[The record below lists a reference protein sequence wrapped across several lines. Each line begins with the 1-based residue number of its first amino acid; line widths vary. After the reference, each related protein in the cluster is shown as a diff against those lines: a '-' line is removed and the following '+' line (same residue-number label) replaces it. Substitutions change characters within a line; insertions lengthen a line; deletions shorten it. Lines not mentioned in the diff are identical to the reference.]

1 MDPPYTLQVSTHGNM
16 QHQVAIWE
24 YPGLAQL
31 ANLAGPTSGASY
43 MAMSPDGEEIVTSG
57 GGEIL
62 CLWKLFTRSHSQT
75 VSAQF
80 IHFETIFFKLITF
93 FKMTYL

>member
-1 MDPPYTLQVSTHGNM
+1 MDPLYMLQVSTHGDM
-16 QHQVAIWE
+16 QNQVAVWK

-31 ANLAGPTSGASY
+31 ASLAGPTSGANY
-43 MAMSPDGEEIVTSG
+43 MAMSPDGEVIVTGG

-62 CLWKLFTRSHSQT
+62 CFWNVFTRPRTQK

-80 IHFETIFFKLITF
+80 IHWGIFF
-93 FKMTYL
+93 

>member
-1 MDPPYTLQVSTHGNM
+1 M
-16 QHQVAIWE
+16 

-31 ANLAGPTSGASY
+31 ASLAGPTSGANY
-43 MAMSPDGEEIVTSG
+43 MAMSPDGEVIVTG

-62 CLWKLFTRSHSQT
+62 CFWNVFITPRSQK

-80 IHFETIFFKLITF
+80 IANIYSDFQFLF
-93 FKMTYL
+93 